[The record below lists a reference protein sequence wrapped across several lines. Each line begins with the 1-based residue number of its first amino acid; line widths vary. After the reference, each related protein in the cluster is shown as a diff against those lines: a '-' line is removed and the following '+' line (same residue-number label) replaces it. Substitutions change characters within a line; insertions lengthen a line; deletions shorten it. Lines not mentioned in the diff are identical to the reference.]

1 MYKTF
6 HDYVINITYLY
17 IINKLSNYCRLQ
29 VYLVHYSILIKNNT
43 TRY

>member
-17 IINKLSNYCRLQ
+17 IINKLSNYCRLL
-29 VYLVHYSILIKNNT
+29 YLVHYSILIKNNT